1 MEGHPKALQ
10 STKKVC
16 KIEKE
21 KRKSTACPKTLS
33 FAIIE
38 GVMNF
43 IGEMMSMPRSLGEVG

>member
-43 IGEMMSMPRSLGEVG
+43 IGEMQARCPCPEV